1 MDTNNILIW
10 NNIDGQMVSHF
21 RLKEFQNP
29 QGWVILHEKV
39 PRALHWTR
47 HALNL
52 RYPTWLIQILVKDC
66 TRTRQQ
72 NEALARKLGWTDEG
86 GIVSRESFHLVHYG
100 GIAVDFVAYS
110 TARQIPIPAKEV
122 ADIAALYFDYVKW
135 YSDGHVHGDFRSL
148 VQP

>member
-1 MDTNNILIW
+1 MDTNDILLW

-29 QGWVILHEKV
+29 HGWVILHEKV

-52 RYPTWLIQILVKDC
+52 RYPTWLIQILVRDC

-86 GIVSRESFHLVHYG
+86 GLVSRESFHLVHFG

-110 TARQIPIPAKEV
+110 MARQIRIPAKEV

-135 YSDGHVHGDFRSL
+135 YADDHVHGDFRKL